1 MIARFYRHADGAW
14 PNTLVIAYTLAGYVG
29 GIVLL
34 TAAHWLA
41 NLAGLA
47 LVAHTLVTS
56 AYLLHEF
63 AHQTIFKS
71 AEANNRWGVLM
82 TWITGSCYA
91 PFASLR
97 HKHMRHHIDRADV
110 LTFDCKRFL
119 MESPVW
125 FRKLVLAAEWA
136 WIPAVEFIMHAYVMV
151 LPFVKQSRKASRP
164 RILLVGTVRFAAFAF
179 LGWIS
184 LKALLLYGVAWMIM
198 LQVLRFSDAYQHTYD
213 AFAVLEEGSIP
224 DDKVR
229 DRAYEQANTYS
240 NLVSV
245 AHPVWNLLLLNFSY
259 HNAHHERP
267 VAPWY
272 QLPALHRQLYGDHYG
287 QVIPMRDLLKGY
299 HRDRV
304 TRVLADDYGSTE
316 GPNKAHGFIGAVG
329 VSFLTAV

>member
-1 MIARFYRHADGAW
+1 MIARYFRHADGAR
-14 PNTLVIAYTLAGYVG
+14 PNTLVIAYTLAGYAG
-29 GIVLL
+29 GLALL
-34 TAAHWLA
+34 TATHWLA
-41 NLAGLA
+41 NLAGFA
-47 LVAHTLVTS
+47 LLSHTLVTA

-71 AEANNRWGVLM
+71 AEANNRWGVVM

-97 HKHMRHHIDRADV
+97 QKHMRHHIDRADV
-110 LTFDCKRFL
+110 LTFDSKRFL
-119 MESPVW
+119 LESPAW

-164 RILLVGTVRFAAFAF
+164 RILMVGAVRLAAFAL

-184 LKALLLYGVAWMIM
+184 LKALLLYGAAYMVM
-198 LQVLRFSDAYQHTYD
+198 LHVLRFTDAYQHTYD

-245 AHPVWNLLLLNFSY
+245 AHPLWNLLLLNFSF

-272 QLPALHRQLYGDHYG
+272 QLPALHRQLFPDHYE
-287 QVIPMRDLLKGY
+287 QVIPMGALLRGY

-304 TRVLADDYGSTE
+304 TRVLADDYGSTA
-316 GPNKAHGFIGAVG
+316 GPDKARGFIGAVG